1 MIRWPFGKRSLS
13 PVQKAERA
21 AQLAVPTQ
29 HIGIVRARQRRATHA
44 GLLAKVSPEARA
56 RITAKLEEAR
66 AAQC

>member
-29 HIGIVRARQRRATHA
+29 HIGIVRARQRRATNA
-44 GLLAKVSPEARA
+44 GLLARLSPDAQD
-56 RITAKLEEAR
+56 RIRAKLAAAEAAR
-66 AAQC
+66 

>member
-29 HIGIVRARQRRATHA
+29 HIGMVRARQRRATNA

-56 RITAKLEEAR
+56 RIKAKLADAEAAR
-66 AAQC
+66 W

>member
-1 MIRWPFGKRSLS
+1 MIRWPFGKRSLL

-29 HIGIVRARQRRATHA
+29 HIGIVRARQRRATNA

-56 RITAKLEEAR
+56 RITAKLEEAE
-66 AAQC
+66 AAR